1 MEHIVIERR
10 VLPFRR
16 NWHVVNE
23 VDLAPL
29 LADHAAVRRMCQRA
43 EDLADQL
50 SEGPGLEQRG
60 NLAETVRCCIRDH
73 VKVTGNCL
81 EQLFGGEALRF
92 GQGVLARILLDQISD
107 AVHAEDV
114 IELLQRETL
123 EPEKIDMLSYMLRC
137 LFDNYRRAIDFEELT
152 LLSLAGTRLSAEARL
167 ALEHSLERGGTA

>member
-1 MEHIVIERR
+1 LEHMVIERR

-50 SEGPGLEQRG
+50 GDGPELEQRVS
-60 NLAETVRCCIRDH
+60 LAETVRCCIRDH
-73 VKVTGNCL
+73 VKVTSAFL
-81 EQLFGGEALRF
+81 QRIFTGEALRF
-92 GQGVLARILLDQISD
+92 GEGVLARILLGQISD
-107 AVHAEDV
+107 AMRAEDV
-114 IELLQRETL
+114 VDLLQTETL
-123 EPEKIDMLSYMLRC
+123 DSEKIDMLSYMLRC
-137 LFDNYRRAIDFEELT
+137 LFDNYRRAIDFEELA

-167 ALEHSLERGGTA
+167 ALEHSLERGGAA